1 MALERITY
9 TDKIALQ
16 NQEGIASVNKI
27 ADNDMNQIK
36 SVVNATCTQVD
47 ENTGNL
53 DVISDRV
60 TDLETK
66 TTVKAIIDV
75 VYPIGSIYISYS
87 STNPGTTWPGTTWTR
102 ESAGRCIMGIGSN
115 GTTSYTIAG
124 TTGGVETVTLST
136 TQMPSHTHIFTGSVL
151 GTHNHTQN
159 AHNHGQ
165 DAHSHVFNRPKWY
178 NSDGGSNNGGIFS
191 QQSTTWQ
198 SFQEGVSPAQPGIW
212 NNTATNNA
220 ASAGTPSGT
229 NSSTGGGGA
238 HTNLQPYVILYIWR
252 RTA

>member
-1 MALERITY
+1 MALGRITY

-16 NQEGIASVNKI
+16 NQEGIASINKI

-36 SVVNATCTQVD
+36 SVVNAACTQVD

-53 DVISDRV
+53 DVMSDRV
-60 TDLETK
+60 TDLEAK
-66 TTVKAIIDV
+66 TAVKAIIDV

-115 GTTSYTIAG
+115 GTTSYTTAG
-124 TTGGVETVTLST
+124 ATGGVETVTLST
-136 TQMPSHTHIFTGSVL
+136 TQIPSHTHTFKGTAL
-151 GTHNHTQN
+151 GAHNHTQN
-159 AHNHGQ
+159 AHNHNFSIEYGTL
-165 DAHSHVFNRPKWY
+165 SGVP
-178 NSDGGSNNGGIFS
+178 GGSKTIPPSAGGTGQYTQVDCATVAYI
-191 QQSTTWQ
+191 T
-198 SFQEGVSPAQPGIW
+198 GIPVKT
-212 NNTATNNA
+212 NTATNNA